1 MMGGFG
7 KRRVR
12 DGASGPTTLIAEG
25 CTIEGRLSGDNDL
38 LLSGTIIG
46 DSTLNS
52 IVTITQDGRWEGVLR
67 AAHVIVSGT
76 VDGDVIASG
85 KIEIAATARIKGTV
99 TGDMIAV
106 AEGAVIEGDMKITG
120 NNSNS
125 QRFQEKR
132 DTGIAN
138 LKAKKAS

>member
-1 MMGGFG
+1 MAGFG
-7 KRRVR
+7 RRRVR
-12 DGASGPTTLIAEG
+12 DGATGPTTLIAEG

-38 LLSGTIIG
+38 LLSGTVIG

-52 IVTITQDGRWEGVLR
+52 IVTITPGGRWQGVLR
-67 AAHVIVSGT
+67 AAHVIVSGS

-120 NNSNS
+120 TQTQS
-125 QRFQEKR
+125 QRFSEKR
-132 DTGIAN
+132 EAEVTAIG
-138 LKAKKAS
+138 AKKAS

>member
-1 MMGGFG
+1 MAGFG
-7 KRRVR
+7 RRRVR
-12 DGASGPTTLIAEG
+12 DGATGPTTLIAEG

-38 LLSGTIIG
+38 LLSGTVIG

-52 IVTITQDGRWEGVLR
+52 IVTITPGGRWQGVLR
-67 AAHVIVSGT
+67 AAHVIVSGS

-120 NNSNS
+120 TQTQS
-125 QRFQEKR
+125 QRFSEKR
-132 DTGIAN
+132 EAEVTAIGAI
-138 LKAKKAS
+138 KAS